1 MKLLPDQVMELG
13 EWLGR
18 WTSLTCTH
26 QTVSPAPLRLSSHP
40 SLEQLLGGTC
50 CWASSPQGLS
60 PRDRGKRHREGKNTG
75 KYFKHLQWQN

>member
-1 MKLLPDQVMELG
+1 MKLVPDQVMELG
-13 EWLGR
+13 QWWDCG
-18 WTSLTCTH
+18 SHCTH
-26 QTVSPAPLRLSSHP
+26 QTVSPAPLCLSSHP

-60 PRDRGKRHREGKNTG
+60 PRDRGKGTHRERKNTG